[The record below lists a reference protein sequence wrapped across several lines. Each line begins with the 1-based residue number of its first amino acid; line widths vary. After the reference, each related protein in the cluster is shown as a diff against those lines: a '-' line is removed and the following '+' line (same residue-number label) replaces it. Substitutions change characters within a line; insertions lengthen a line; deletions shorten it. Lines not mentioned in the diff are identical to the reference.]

1 MEVGEE
7 MGAYGIIWEFMRN
20 PEDKQ
25 GWHQTLEI
33 SQGEITCGKVKGRD
47 CEGRA

>member
-1 MEVGEE
+1 MESFGNLL
-7 MGAYGIIWEFMRN
+7 RN

-25 GWHQTLEI
+25 GEHQTLEI
-33 SQGEITCGKVKGRD
+33 SQGEISCEKVRGRD